1 MVILSPSAL
10 FVSYL
15 FTPSYSSLFM
25 LLIIYLFIHSF
36 IYLFYSIIFLSF
48 RAIEETATGAHDRP
62 VEDVV
67 ISDCGVLQ
75 KEGETEDEAAK
86 I

>member
-1 MVILSPSAL
+1 MKWNNIIFILTVYTCSDVIILIV
-10 FVSYL
+10 F
-15 FTPSYSSLFM
+15 FTQ
-25 LLIIYLFIHSF
+25 LIPHSF
-36 IYLFYSIIFLSF
+36 VNPSSSFPF

-75 KEGETEDEAAK
+75 KDGDTEDEAAK